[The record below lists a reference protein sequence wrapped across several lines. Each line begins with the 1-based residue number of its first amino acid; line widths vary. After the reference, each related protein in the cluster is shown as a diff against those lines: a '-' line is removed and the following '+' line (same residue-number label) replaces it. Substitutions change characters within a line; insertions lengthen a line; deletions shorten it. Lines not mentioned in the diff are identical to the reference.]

1 MFIVLK
7 SQSEDFK
14 KSEDKSHIKWYHAA
28 RKMYEDVEITQLSG
42 RTLEEI
48 QKTNPTAFEECLH
61 DIVPVKYE
69 TLHGVFEKPEEKIP
83 VKAVPRRE
91 VGESKYRCQ
100 DCQLGSESIGGIRRH
115 ITKMHGKGKCKV
127 ICIET
132 GLPVEDE
139 PEIDLSEVKPIL
151 EQPERTETIIAPS
164 VPEPEVE
171 MKFKCELCGL
181 KTPAL
186 GGVRRHITKMHGK
199 GACKVIDLSTNLP
212 LEEVNDD
219 APPAFQIA
227 DEKAK
232 EAEEAEATARVENEL
247 MAEQAVAAD
256 VVFTRPKPVK
266 RDF

>member
-7 SQSEDFK
+7 SQSEDFP

-42 RTLEEI
+42 RTMAEI
-48 QKTNPTAFEECLH
+48 KITHPKAFEECLH

-69 TLHGVFEKPEEKIP
+69 TLSGVFDKPEDHVP
-83 VKAVPRRE
+83 VKAVPKRE

-100 DCQLGSESIGGIRRH
+100 DCSLGSESIGGIRRH

-139 PEIDLSEVKPIL
+139 PEESVSTVLSTPDEEPTKEPAPI
-151 EQPERTETIIAPS
+151 EEEF
-164 VPEPEVE
+164 
-171 MKFKCELCGL
+171 KFKCEQCGL
-181 KTPAL
+181 KTPSL

-199 GACKVIDLSTNLP
+199 GACNVIDLATNLP
-212 LEEVNDD
+212 LEVNDD
-219 APPAFQIA
+219 EPTQDVIL
-227 DEKAK
+227 
-232 EAEEAEATARVENEL
+232 AERKAEAAIQVETE
-247 MAEQAVAAD
+247 APEET

>member
-7 SQSEDFK
+7 SQSEDFP

-42 RTLEEI
+42 RTIDEI
-48 QKTNPTAFEECLH
+48 RKEFPAAFEECLH

-69 TLHGVFEKPEEKIP
+69 TLHGVFEKPETHVP
-83 VKAVPRRE
+83 VKAVPRKE

-139 PEIDLSEVKPIL
+139 PEEVIETSIDLSGVKPIL
-151 EQPERTETIIAPS
+151 EQPERTETIIAP
-164 VPEPEVE
+164 VE
-171 MKFKCELCGL
+171 LDVKFKCEQCGL
-181 KTPAL
+181 KTPSL

-199 GACKVIDLSTNLP
+199 GACNVIDLSTNLP
-212 LEEVNDD
+212 LVEEVNDD
-219 APPAFQIA
+219 APSIA
-227 DEKAK
+227 QVQ
-232 EAEEAEATARVENEL
+232 AERESEIENEL
-247 MAEQAVAAD
+247 MAEQAATAD
-256 VVFTRPKPVK
+256 IVFTRPKPVK